1 MDPLQLDNE
10 KNILF
15 RRPSQVDG
23 MNTEAV
29 ETLHNLENRD
39 AFNIKQENAVQGG
52 NGNQQQNF
60 NNFANSNS
68 PAMGTAAGTPGM
80 PASGAGDGQF
90 DPNLEIKQE
99 NGAKV
104 NY

>member
-1 MDPLQLDNE
+1 MHSLQLDNE
-10 KNILF
+10 HFIFL

-39 AFNIKQENAVQGG
+39 AFNIKQENAVQD
-52 NGNQQQNF
+52 GNQQQMF

-80 PASGAGDGQF
+80 PVSGAGDGQF

-104 NY
+104 KY